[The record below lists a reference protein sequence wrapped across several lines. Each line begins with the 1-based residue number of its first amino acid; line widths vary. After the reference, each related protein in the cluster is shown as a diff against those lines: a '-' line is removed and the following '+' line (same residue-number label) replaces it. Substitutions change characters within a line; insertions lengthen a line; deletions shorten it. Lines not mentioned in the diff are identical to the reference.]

1 MKGSKEEIKA
11 IDLRSDYKV
20 NPIGIHN
27 VAPRLSWRMTAYGKN
42 RKQSAYQ
49 IQVFKKESDIKEV
62 LVWDSEKVYSG
73 ESVNIPYKGKQLA
86 SRERVYWKVRIWDEK
101 ENVSEWSEEAFFEAG
116 LLNKTDWEAEWI
128 CAPEK
133 AAAVYF
139 RKVCNIEKQP
149 KSGRLYI
156 SGLGYYEAYLNGKK
170 CGEDVLTPN
179 RTHYTER
186 VFYHTYDITTAV
198 VHGENVFGVELGN
211 GWYNQKDKINEKK
224 LWYGYPK
231 LLFQIEIEYADGDKD
246 VFISDENTKWH
257 ESPRIYNNIYFG
269 EIYDARKESIGWREK
284 DFEDLDW
291 KFAGKAEK
299 PGGELTKQKAPSDQ
313 KICELFPKKI
323 SEVTPGMYVI
333 DFGQN
338 MTGWVKMRVSG
349 KEGDKVQLRFGEEL
363 WPDGKINYYSTGSG
377 WKQQKD
383 IYILSGKKEEY
394 YEPAFTWHGFRYV
407 EVQGYP
413 GIPKRE
419 DFVAVHIRAGVERSG
434 KFICSNA
441 LINQIQK
448 ASLWSME
455 SGLHGGIPLDSPHR
469 ERQGYG
475 GDALITAKAMMY
487 SYDMHEF
494 YSDWMDDFID
504 AQDKTT
510 GFLPHTV
517 PCQDGGGGP
526 AWGSALI
533 IITWLMYRY
542 YGDTK
547 SAEEYFDNMIHWM
560 QFLQTGMEKG
570 IVEGEGTD
578 KDCLGEWS
586 TPGEILIPPRF
597 VNTFFYAYNAKLMTE
612 LAEVLGRSA
621 DAEYF
626 QNQYNETVLS
636 FRNEFYDSKNGRY
649 SIGAQGTEAFANKL
663 GAIRERELCEVK
675 QYLEKHI
682 TKECEGNLDAGIFGT
697 PLLFET
703 LVEFGLGEVAYHMIT
718 SVTYPSYGYMITNGA
733 TTLWEY
739 WEKEYGF
746 YQCPANHNQPMFGSI
761 SSFFYEKLAGIKP
774 LKPAYKKIEIKPAM
788 IGDLRFVSSSVKTPY
803 GEVCIDWERNEDE
816 ILVSVVIPPNTEA
829 VLLIPGQERKEI
841 GSGNYQFRYVACEK

>member
-448 ASLWSME
+448 ARIGIIGCGGIATGKHLSALKSNGDLCEVVAFCDGILDRAKKAAQEYGVENAQVCQNYNELLANPNVDVVYVLTPNISHSPIAVDAFHAGKHVMCEKPMAINTAEAEKMMTAWKE
-455 SGLHGGIPLDSPHR
+455 SGKKFSI
-469 ERQGYG
+469 GYQNRYRADVRHLRSACQN
-475 GDALITAKAMMY
+475 GDLGEIYYAKAY
-487 SYDMHEF
+487 AIRRRGVPTWGS
-494 YSDWMDDFID
+494 FI
-504 AQDKTT
+504 Q
-510 GFLPHTV
+510 GS
-517 PCQDGGGGP
+517 QQGGGP
-526 AWGSALI
+526 LIDIGTHSLDLAL
-533 IITWLMYRY
+533 WLMDNYDVESVTGTVFKKLGKLPQATDGNLWGAWDTSKYDVEDSAIGYIKMKSGALVVLESSWALNILEAREAEVTLCGTKAGAELRNQKEVIY
-542 YGDTK
+542 NRGKYGRLT
-547 SAEEYFDNMIHWM
+547 EEV
-560 QFLQTGMEKG
+560 L
-570 IVEGEGTD
+570 
-578 KDCLGEWS
+578 
-586 TPGEILIPPRF
+586 TPGEPHDFFGTRYDAPYLEAKEWLTAILEDRDPLVRPEQSLVVTQVLDAI
-597 VNTFFYAYNAKLMTE
+597 YESAAK
-612 LAEVLGRSA
+612 
-621 DAEYF
+621 
-626 QNQYNETVLS
+626 NETVW
-636 FRNEFYDSKNGRY
+636 F
-649 SIGAQGTEAFANKL
+649 
-663 GAIRERELCEVK
+663 
-675 QYLEKHI
+675 
-682 TKECEGNLDAGIFGT
+682 
-697 PLLFET
+697 
-703 LVEFGLGEVAYHMIT
+703 
-718 SVTYPSYGYMITNGA
+718 
-733 TTLWEY
+733 
-739 WEKEYGF
+739 
-746 YQCPANHNQPMFGSI
+746 
-761 SSFFYEKLAGIKP
+761 
-774 LKPAYKKIEIKPAM
+774 
-788 IGDLRFVSSSVKTPY
+788 
-803 GEVCIDWERNEDE
+803 
-816 ILVSVVIPPNTEA
+816 
-829 VLLIPGQERKEI
+829 
-841 GSGNYQFRYVACEK
+841 

>member
-363 WPDGKINYYSTGSG
+363 WPDGKINYYSKLKTQLAAGAVPDVFYAWG
-377 WKQQKD
+377 
-383 IYILSGKKEEY
+383 GG
-394 YEPAFTWHGFRYV
+394 FTKPFVEAGMVENLDPYV
-407 EVQGYP
+407 EDGTIDLDAMMP
-413 GIPKRE
+413 
-419 DFVAVHIRAGVERSG
+419 D
-434 KFICSNA
+434 ICN
-441 LINQIQK
+441 NFYYDG
-448 ASLWSME
+448 SLY
-455 SGLHGGIPLDSPHR
+455 GLPLDSFIGVLMCNQSLFDEYGLEIPKTMDDLYAVSATFNENGITPIAMGEKDKWPGLFPFGALALR
-469 ERQGYG
+469 YGGVEKTITMLNGEGNFDQEFVQKTAEELQKMVDEGVFASDSVALTDDEATEEFRQGRAAMWYSGNWKVDLLCEEGSPLEGKLTMVNWPAVSGADGDQNSFVG
-475 GDALITAKAMMY
+475 GASATLVASATSAHKKEAV
-487 SYDMHEF
+487 EF
-494 YSDWMDDFID
+494 M
-504 AQDKTT
+504 
-510 GFLPHTV
+510 
-517 PCQDGGGGP
+517 
-526 AWGSALI
+526 
-533 IITWLMYRY
+533 
-542 YGDTK
+542 
-547 SAEEYFDNMIHWM
+547 
-560 QFLQTGMEKG
+560 
-570 IVEGEGTD
+570 
-578 KDCLGEWS
+578 
-586 TPGEILIPPRF
+586 
-597 VNTFFYAYNAKLMTE
+597 TFMSEHFSNYAYE
-612 LAEVLGRSA
+612 E
-621 DAEYF
+621 
-626 QNQYNETVLS
+626 
-636 FRNEFYDSKNGRY
+636 
-649 SIGAQGTEAFANKL
+649 
-663 GAIRERELCEVK
+663 GAILPTWKYSGDME
-675 QYLEKHI
+675 
-682 TKECEGNLDAGIFGT
+682 
-697 PLLFET
+697 
-703 LVEFGLGEVAYHMIT
+703 
-718 SVTYPSYGYMITNGA
+718 
-733 TTLWEY
+733 
-739 WEKEYGF
+739 
-746 YQCPANHNQPMFGSI
+746 
-761 SSFFYEKLAGIKP
+761 
-774 LKPAYKKIEIKPAM
+774 LKPFQQTLLDLMQGADGFCLAWDTLLDPETADVHSTSLQGIYAQQMTADDYVEAM
-788 IGDLRFVSSSVKTPY
+788 AATR
-803 GEVCIDWERNEDE
+803 
-816 ILVSVVIPPNTEA
+816 
-829 VLLIPGQERKEI
+829 
-841 GSGNYQFRYVACEK
+841 